1 MVSALETDFPNA
13 RSGNKRT
20 SIPSYGRRQSL
31 DICWIRIRRWSKW
44 PFSLWFPQ
52 LPHLQFEKPSLYSLK
67 QAHSTQSL
75 RSVGLLFLLHLCL
88 SFDGTIIVLVAEVSN
103 LGPYTF
109 SLLISSFAI
118 LSSGPVPSI
127 VLAVIP
133 WPPLGMWPSL
143 SYHLS
148 HSRTW
153 PHLGSWYYSESSS
166 SNSMIAGTH
175 WENSLLRLYCL
186 HVPLRQLILIFF
198 FSLEACEINCFDS
211 FLLF

>member
-1 MVSALETDFPNA
+1 MLPLISPASPPAVQEAISLQPQAGSFH
-13 RSGNKRT
+13 
-20 SIPSYGRRQSL
+20 SIPSQCR
-31 DICWIRIRRWSKW
+31 
-44 PFSLWFPQ
+44 FAFP
-52 LPHLQFEKPSLYSLK
+52 SAS
-67 QAHSTQSL
+67 
-75 RSVGLLFLLHLCL
+75 CL

-133 WPPLGMWPSL
+133 WPPLGMGPSL

-148 HSRTW
+148 HSWTW

-175 WENSLLRLYCL
+175 WENSLLRLYYL
-186 HVPLRQLILIFF
+186 HVPLRQLVLIFF
-198 FSLEACEINCFDS
+198 LSLDACEINCFDS